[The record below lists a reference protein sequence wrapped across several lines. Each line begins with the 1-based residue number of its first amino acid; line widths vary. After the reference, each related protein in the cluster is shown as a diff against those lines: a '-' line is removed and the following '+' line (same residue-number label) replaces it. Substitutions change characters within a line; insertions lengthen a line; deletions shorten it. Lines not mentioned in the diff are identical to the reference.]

1 MRFIFLFRGQYLTDH
16 LDGGHYIFNRGQYFI
31 EKGDTFSKEKWPG
44 ALFCADHFT
53 SLHRTQFNLK
63 ASITT
68 TADDIHIFF
77 ISLFFRENKSGFT

>member
-1 MRFIFLFRGQYLTDH
+1 MKFAQHCCSHAIYFSFRGQYLTDH

-53 SLHRTQFNLK
+53 SLHRH
-63 ASITT
+63 SV
-68 TADDIHIFF
+68 
-77 ISLFFRENKSGFT
+77 